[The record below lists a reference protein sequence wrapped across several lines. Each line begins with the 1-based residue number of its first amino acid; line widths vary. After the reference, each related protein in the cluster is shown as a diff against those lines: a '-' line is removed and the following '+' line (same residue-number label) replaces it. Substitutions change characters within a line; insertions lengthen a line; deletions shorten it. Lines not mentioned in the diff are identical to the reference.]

1 MFMALF
7 SMAEEPFETV
17 EQTDAAIQDTLS
29 RYVTVGGLVVA
40 D

>member
-7 SMAEEPFETV
+7 NMAEEPFETV

-29 RYVTVGGLVVA
+29 RYVTVGGLAVT